1 MQRAPQR
8 IVVVMLLCVRGYEIR
23 DGKASSLET
32 SDIAP
37 RSGAPRQTIVAL
49 RESTGCESAQKRD
62 LRNPQLLWCQPI
74 TDWPHAVR
82 AEPLAIVAHLAPVTH
97 ARAVIALIHVF
108 IYTITGVLQLTK
120 HTLMPRSYHATT
132 SNPGPTSATVGIR
145 RVCLK
150 PLTHVCNEG
159 PTTVYSLNL
168 KELIPYAPAGQS
180 AAKPATVHAWRPN
193 YCRDAG
199 RWRSR
204 HEGTCAARPAAAPA
218 HYPAI

>member
-1 MQRAPQR
+1 MEGGGDGLLSFTTGRCDVVKVGHLLAQRHSQF
-8 IVVVMLLCVRGYEIR
+8 VL
-23 DGKASSLET
+23 
-32 SDIAP
+32 
-37 RSGAPRQTIVAL
+37 
-49 RESTGCESAQKRD
+49 SAKQH
-62 LRNPQLLWCQPI
+62 RNRLPC
-74 TDWPHAVR
+74 
-82 AEPLAIVAHLAPVTH
+82 
-97 ARAVIALIHVF
+97 ALIHVF